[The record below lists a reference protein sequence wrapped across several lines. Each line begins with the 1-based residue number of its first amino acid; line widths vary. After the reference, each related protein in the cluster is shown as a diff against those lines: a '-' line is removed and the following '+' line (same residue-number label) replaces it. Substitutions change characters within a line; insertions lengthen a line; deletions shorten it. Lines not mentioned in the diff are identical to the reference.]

1 MDGRAE
7 MTLMENSVAVQPK
20 SKPPADET
28 RPPNL
33 KDDPYWEL
41 AQRVVAGPH
50 FARSP
55 LLSKFLLF
63 VVAETLEGR
72 GAEITEHQIGVQV
85 FDRPPDYRTLE
96 DNIVRSY
103 ARQLRKRLVEH
114 FADQGSAEP
123 LRIDIPLGGYVPV
136 FLPALEHGKADAGI
150 PVSGKDHL
158 QPLPAQAVESEHAK
172 PGQQAISNAQPKP
185 HPARRILLG
194 SLLAAVYS
202 AALVAATWYAA
213 TRAPASPAAAQTPVE
228 PAHAL
233 WAALFSGPA
242 NCFIVPS
249 DAGFNLLEDLS
260 RRPVPLAE
268 YIAGSYETLPLGGV
282 DAHSAADL
290 RSQQLTPFVDLQI
303 SSALAHLKEDNPQ
316 RVFIR
321 FPRDLRLDDLKS
333 ANAVIIGSVGSNPWA
348 VIAESNA
355 NFRIVDRP
363 GMKGATIENV
373 NPRPGEAPSYE
384 SHWNEPA
391 HETFALISFLPNLSG
406 NGHLLVLEG
415 LDVAGTQ
422 AAAEMLLHSSALHAS
437 AIDPILKSATRS
449 DGSLRSF
456 EVLLRSTSIE
466 SSATGTQVI
475 ASRIY

>member
-1 MDGRAE
+1 MDHFA
-7 MTLMENSVAVQPK
+7 TVQSK
-20 SKPPADET
+20 SKMPPPDEAW
-28 RPPNL
+28 PVSL
-33 KDDPYWEL
+33 QEDPYWAL
-41 AQRVVAGPH
+41 AQRVIAGPN

-72 GAEITEHQIGVQV
+72 GHEITEHQIGVQV
-85 FDRPPDYRTLE
+85 FDRPADYRTLE

-103 ARQLRKRLVEH
+103 ARQLRKRLAEH
-114 FADQGSAEP
+114 FADQGSSEP
-123 LRIDIPLGGYVPV
+123 VRIDIPVGGYVPV
-136 FLPALEHGKADAGI
+136 FLPATEEVDR
-150 PVSGKDHL
+150 
-158 QPLPAQAVESEHAK
+158 EET
-172 PGQQAISNAQPKP
+172 PGQTAMAPGQTQP
-185 HPARRILLG
+185 HA
-194 SLLAAVYS
+194 LLAHHAEPATAVQSKASRWVLGAVLVVVYS
-202 AALVAATWYAA
+202 AALIAVTWYAA
-213 TRAPASPAAAQTPVE
+213 RRSPAPPPQQE
-228 PAHAL
+228 PAHVL
-233 WAALFSGPA
+233 WAELFSGPV
-242 NCFIVPS
+242 NSYIVPS

-268 YIAGSYETLPLGGV
+268 YISGSYQELPLSGV

-303 SSALAHLKEDNPQ
+303 AAAFAHLTEDDPQ

-321 FPRDLRLDDLKS
+321 FPRDVRLDDLKN

-348 VIAESNA
+348 AIAESNA

-363 GMKGATIENV
+363 GMNGAQIINLK
-373 NPRPGEAPSYE
+373 PQPGESATYS

-391 HETFALISFLPNLSG
+391 HETFALIDFLPNLSG

-422 AAAEMLLHSSALHAS
+422 AAAELLLYPS
-437 AIDPILKSATRS
+437 AIDPILKQAARP
-449 DGSLRSF
+449 DKSLRSF
-456 EVLLRSTSIE
+456 EVLLRSTSIQ
-466 SSATGTQVI
+466 SNATGTQVI